1 MAIGQIDKFNI
12 MTDTLNI
19 DVKEAINAPSITTGA
34 AKRDI
39 TPPLEVG
46 LLMSSVDGRWMPF
59 EGVRQELFARAVVLR
74 GQSASGAV
82 ERVAIVSLDLLA
94 LSGEALGG
102 FAEFKSR
109 IADAAGNCVHAH
121 EIVLS
126 CTHTHSAPE
135 SGALTDLYRTV
146 DYAGWL
152 HYLILQIGQ
161 AIQAAY
167 ASGVPC
173 QLSYGTAGAGGLGIH
188 RRFKT
193 TRGVMMSHPE
203 PPADVIVSRDGAVD
217 DSVNVLAFRDRAG
230 ALKAVVV
237 NATCHP
243 VYEMCIPQV
252 SPDYPGEL
260 AAILEAQHPEAV
272 AVFLNG
278 AAGNVNP
285 QGVSAGPS
293 EARRHAESIG
303 RVVND
308 ILGAA
313 TVEPTPYVA
322 LSRHELELPTRL
334 PSGDDV
340 GVCLSTEIA
349 ALQLG
354 STAVVFIPGEP
365 FAETALAIR
374 KSSVFEL
381 TFIVG
386 FSEETIGY
394 IPIDQAYLEGGY
406 EADFGKWSYLAP
418 GSEPRIQR
426 EAISLLEGLAIGV
439 DEISPQL
446 RTVSPSFGVATAE
459 RASEDRPASTIKGD
473 AR

>member
-1 MAIGQIDKFNI
+1 MT
-12 MTDTLNI
+12 TDTLKI
-19 DVKEAINAPSITTGA
+19 DAEKANHAPVITAGA

-46 LLMSSVDGRWMPF
+46 LLMSSVEGKWMPF
-59 EGVRQELFARAVVLR
+59 EGVRRELFARAIVLR
-74 GQSASGAV
+74 GESVSGSI

-109 IADAAGNCVHAH
+109 ISAAAGSCVHAD

-135 SGALTDLYRTV
+135 SGALTDLYQTA

-152 HYLILQIGQ
+152 HYLVLQVGQ
-161 AIQAAY
+161 AIQAAH
-167 ASGVPC
+167 ASAVPC
-173 QLSYGTAGAGGLGIH
+173 QLSYGTASADGLGIH

-193 TRGVMMSHPE
+193 THGIMMSHPE

-217 DSVNVLAFRDRAG
+217 DSVNVLAFRDRAD

-252 SPDYPGEL
+252 SPDFPGEL
-260 AAILEAQHPEAV
+260 AAILDEQHPGAV

-293 EARRHAESIG
+293 ESRRHAESLGSI
-303 RVVND
+303 VNA
-308 ILGAA
+308 ILRAS
-313 TVEPTPYVA
+313 TFEPTPYVK
-322 LSRHELELPTRL
+322 LSRNGVELATRL
-334 PSGDDV
+334 PNGEDV
-340 GVCLSTEIA
+340 GVSLGTEIA

-354 STAVVFIPGEP
+354 SAAIVFIPGEP

-374 KSSVFEL
+374 KASVFEL
-381 TFIVG
+381 TAIVG

-394 IPIDQAYLEGGY
+394 IPTDQAYIEGGY
-406 EADFGKWSYLAP
+406 EAEFGKWSFLSP
-418 GSEPRIQR
+418 GSETRIQR
-426 EAISLLEGLAIGV
+426 GALSLLEGLVTGV
-439 DEISPQL
+439 DEIPL
-446 RTVSPSFGVATAE
+446 RTRTVLPAPSIETIAH
-459 RASEDRPASTIKGD
+459 ASKDRRSSTLHGE

>member
-1 MAIGQIDKFNI
+1 

-19 DVKEAINAPSITTGA
+19 DVKESIDAPSITAGA

-39 TPPLEVG
+39 TPPVEVG

-59 EGVRQELFARAVVLR
+59 EGVRQELFARAIVLR
-74 GQSASGAV
+74 GQSASGTI

-109 IADAAGNCVHAH
+109 IAAAAGNCVHAH

-135 SGALTDLYRTV
+135 SGALTDLYRTA

-173 QLSYGTAGAGGLGIH
+173 QLSYGTAPAGGLGIH

-193 TRGVMMSHPE
+193 TRGIMMSHPE
-203 PPADVIVSRDGAVD
+203 PPADVVVSRDGAVD
-217 DSVNVLAFRDRAG
+217 DSVNVLAFRDRMG

-252 SPDYPGEL
+252 SSDFPGEL
-260 AAILEAQHPEAV
+260 ATILDEQHPGAV
-272 AVFLNG
+272 TLFVNG

-285 QGVSAGPS
+285 QGVSTGPS
-293 EARRHAESIG
+293 ESRRHAESLG
-303 RVVND
+303 STVNA
-308 ILGAA
+308 ILRAA
-313 TVEPTPYVA
+313 TVELAPYLE
-322 LSRHELELPTRL
+322 LSRNALELATRL
-334 PSGDDV
+334 PNGDDV
-340 GVCLSTEIA
+340 GVCLKTELA

-354 STAVVFIPGEP
+354 SAAIVFIPGEP

-374 KSSVFEL
+374 KASVFEL
-381 TFIVG
+381 TAIVG

-394 IPIDQAYLEGGY
+394 IPTDQAYIEGGY

-418 GSEPRIQR
+418 GSEARIQR
-426 EAISLLEGLAIGV
+426 KALSLLEGLAIGV
-439 DEISPQL
+439 DEISSQSQTASPGFGIATGE
-446 RTVSPSFGVATAE
+446 RVSEE
-459 RASEDRPASTIKGD
+459 RRASTIKEE

>member
-1 MAIGQIDKFNI
+1 
-12 MTDTLNI
+12 
-19 DVKEAINAPSITTGA
+19 
-34 AKRDI
+34 
-39 TPPLEVG
+39 
-46 LLMSSVDGRWMPF
+46 MPF
-59 EGVRQELFARAVVLR
+59 EGVRQELFARAIVLR
-74 GQSASGAV
+74 GQSASGVV
-82 ERVAIVSLDLLA
+82 ELVAIVSLDLLA

-109 IADAAGNCVHAH
+109 IAAAAGNCVNAH

-135 SGALTDLYRTV
+135 SGALTDVYRTV

-152 HYLILQIGQ
+152 HYLVLQIGQ

-167 ASGVPC
+167 VSGVPC
-173 QLSYGTAGAGGLGIH
+173 LLSYGTAPAGGLGIH

-193 TRGVMMSHPE
+193 TRGIMMSHPE

-230 ALKAVVV
+230 AFKALVV

-243 VYEMCIPQV
+243 VYEMCIPRV

-285 QGVSAGPS
+285 QCVSVGPS
-293 EARRHAESIG
+293 EARRHAESLG
-303 RVVND
+303 RTVND
-308 ILGAA
+308 ILRTSA
-313 TVEPTPYVA
+313 VEPAPYIKLARNAVE
-322 LSRHELELPTRL
+322 LSTRL
-334 PSGDDV
+334 PNGEDV
-340 GVCLSTEIA
+340 GVSLRTEIA

-354 STAVVFIPGEP
+354 SAVVVFIPGEP

-374 KSSVFEL
+374 KASVFEL
-381 TFIVG
+381 TAVVG

-394 IPIDQAYLEGGY
+394 IPTDQAYLEGGY
-406 EADFGKWSYLAP
+406 ETDFGKWSFLSP
-418 GSEPRIQR
+418 GSETRIQR
-426 EAISLLEGLAIGV
+426 SALSLLEDMVTGV
-439 DEISPQL
+439 DEILLQ
-446 RTVSPSFGVATAE
+446 TEVVSPVPGNETIAHASQDR
-459 RASEDRPASTIKGD
+459 RASTLGGG

>member
-1 MAIGQIDKFNI
+1 
-12 MTDTLNI
+12 MTIDTLTI
-19 DVKEAINAPSITTGA
+19 RAENANHTPIITAGA

-46 LLMSSVDGRWMPF
+46 LLMSSVEGKWMPF
-59 EGVRQELFARAVVLR
+59 EDVRQELFARAVVLR
-74 GQSASGAV
+74 GESASGAI

-109 IADAAGNCVHAH
+109 IAVAAGNCVHAD
-121 EIVLS
+121 EIVLA

-135 SGALTDLYRTV
+135 SGALTSLYETA

-152 HYLILQIGQ
+152 HYLILQVGE
-161 AIQAAY
+161 AIRAAHM
-167 ASGVPC
+167 SSVPC
-173 QLSYGTAGAGGLGIH
+173 QLSYGTAPAGGLGIH

-193 TRGVMMSHPE
+193 TQGIMMSHPE
-203 PPADVIVSRDGAVD
+203 PPADVLVCRDGSVD

-230 ALKAVVV
+230 ALKAIVV

-252 SPDYPGEL
+252 SPDFPGEL
-260 AAILEAQHPEAV
+260 AAILDEQHLGAV

-285 QGVSAGPS
+285 QGVSAGAS
-293 EARRHAESIG
+293 ESRRHAESLG
-303 RVVND
+303 RIVND
-308 ILGAA
+308 ILR
-313 TVEPTPYVA
+313 TSTLEPAPYMK
-322 LSRHELELPTRL
+322 LSRNAFELSTRL
-334 PSGDDV
+334 PNGEDV
-340 GVCLSTEIA
+340 GVSLRTEVA

-354 STAVVFIPGEP
+354 SAAIVFIPGEP

-374 KSSVFEL
+374 RASVFEL
-381 TFIVG
+381 TVVVG

-394 IPIDQAYLEGGY
+394 IPTDQAYIEGGY
-406 EADFGKWSYLAP
+406 ETDFGKWSFLSP
-418 GSEPRIQR
+418 GSEMRIQR
-426 EAISLLEGLAIGV
+426 GALSLLEGLVTGV
-439 DEISPQL
+439 DEILLQ
-446 RTVSPSFGVATAE
+446 TEAVSPVPGNGIIAQAPN
-459 RASEDRPASTIKGD
+459 DRRASTIRGG